1 MTGPDHREL
10 YLLVGGVIVGMLLG
24 PAALGRLAPDTY
36 NNWFPSFEQAQE
48 ELIRGEQQNF
58 ALQILTLGGVD
69 MQSADQLDAPANLDA
84 LRARR
89 DHAVRHHGRLAALI
103 VALFAV
109 MIVEVLAA
117 ERPVVRRRL
126 TRARY
131 VLAAAW
137 IALLLA
143 QPGALG
149 AWILPMAAIIVAIA
163 LAAAYINAPRP
174 PATGQ

>member
-10 YLLVGGVIVGMLLG
+10 YLLVGGIVVGMLLG
-24 PAALGRLAPDTY
+24 PAVFGRLAPDIY
-36 NNWFPSFEQAQE
+36 NNWFPSYEQAQAD
-48 ELIRGEQQNF
+48 LVKAEQQNV
-58 ALQILTLGGVD
+58 ALNILTQGGVD
-69 MQSADQLDAPANLDA
+69 LSSVDAADGTADLDA

-89 DHAVRHHGRLAALI
+89 DTAVRHRGRLAALI
-103 VALFAV
+103 VALVAV

-117 ERPVVRRRL
+117 ERPIVRRRL

-137 IALLLA
+137 VALLLA

-163 LAAAYINAPRP
+163 IVAAYINAPRP
-174 PATGQ
+174 PATDQ